1 MILDSGNRT
10 EFGTGAVRDLQQGKG
25 RCDLLPLEVIENL
38 VPRNNG
44 KHLPVSFIEEFVE
57 TGDIYYLYNAI
68 HSFCEVR
75 GWDVP
80 TMSIEVSIHFE
91 DGATKYGENN
101 WQKGIPVHCYINS
114 GVRHYLKWMRGDN
127 DEPHDRAFCWNMMCA
142 IWTCINL
149 PELNEYKRDA
159 NETKE

>member
-38 VPRNNG
+38 VPGNNG

-75 GWDVP
+75 GWDIP
-80 TMSIEVSIHFE
+80 TMSIEVSIHLE